1 MFTIDYAKTPV
12 TDFYGINCFT
22 EAEMGKYIS
31 DPIIR
36 QLKEVQRGQREMNEE
51 LADYIASAMK
61 QWALNRGATHF
72 CHWFQPLT
80 GLTAEKHDSFISPT
94 KGGKVLLEFSG
105 KELIKGEGDASS
117 FPNGGLRETFEARGY
132 TAWDTSSPAFL
143 KEVHGIKTLYIPTAF
158 FSYKGEAL
166 DKKVP
171 LLRSNQAIEKQALR
185 VLRALG
191 NTTAKRITV
200 NIGPEQEY
208 FLVDRKYYEQRTDL
222 RLAGRT
228 VIGSLGAKS
237 QEQND
242 HYYGTIGDRVAVFMS
257 ELNYELWKLG
267 ISSKTQH
274 KESAPNQ
281 FEIAVVYDAA
291 NLSTDHNQL
300 LMDVLQMVALR
311 HGMVALLHEKPF
323 AGVNG
328 SGKHDNWSLA
338 TEDGT
343 NLYAPGTNVEDNVQ
357 FLIFLTSFIKAM
369 DEYAPLIR
377 SGAATAG
384 NDLRLGSSE
393 APPAV
398 ISIYLGDQLTTI
410 LETLSKEG
418 NCEKRVREVV
428 KMGTTILPELP
439 KDLTDRNRTSPIAFT
454 GNKFEYRMVGSSQSM
469 AGPNIF
475 INAAVAQVL
484 GEAADRLEAAT
495 DKEAES
501 HKIISDFYQ
510 NHKRII
516 FNGNGYSEEWAKEAK
531 KRGLPHYRDTVSA
544 LPQMASEKSL
554 ALLEGQ
560 EVLSRGETLSRLE
573 IYLEGYSKQINVEAS
588 TMIEMCRKEIIPA
601 MITYLGTLS
610 EAIWKQEAL
619 NLDVTKQKDLLTL
632 LNESLVKTME
642 GADLLHQ
649 AVTAAKQIQENP
661 LAQAKAYR
669 DTVVTRMEELRTHVD
684 LMEIH
689 TDKHIWPIPSYDDLL
704 FRL

>member
-1 MFTIDYAKTPV
+1 
-12 TDFYGINCFT
+12 
-22 EAEMGKYIS
+22 
-31 DPIIR
+31 
-36 QLKEVQRGQREMNEE
+36 
-51 LADYIASAMK
+51 
-61 QWALNRGATHF
+61 
-72 CHWFQPLT
+72 
-80 GLTAEKHDSFISPT
+80 
-94 KGGKVLLEFSG
+94 
-105 KELIKGEGDASS
+105 
-117 FPNGGLRETFEARGY
+117 
-132 TAWDTSSPAFL
+132 
-143 KEVHGIKTLYIPTAF
+143 
-158 FSYKGEAL
+158 
-166 DKKVP
+166 
-171 LLRSNQAIEKQALR
+171 
-185 VLRALG
+185 
-191 NTTAKRITV
+191 
-200 NIGPEQEY
+200 
-208 FLVDRKYYEQRTDL
+208 
-222 RLAGRT
+222 
-228 VIGSLGAKS
+228 
-237 QEQND
+237 
-242 HYYGTIGDRVAVFMS
+242 
-257 ELNYELWKLG
+257 
-267 ISSKTQH
+267 
-274 KESAPNQ
+274 
-281 FEIAVVYDAA
+281 
-291 NLSTDHNQL
+291 
-300 LMDVLQMVALR
+300 
-311 HGMVALLHEKPF
+311 
-323 AGVNG
+323 
-328 SGKHDNWSLA
+328 
-338 TEDGT
+338 
-343 NLYAPGTNVEDNVQ
+343 
-357 FLIFLTSFIKAM
+357 
-369 DEYAPLIR
+369 
-377 SGAATAG
+377 
-384 NDLRLGSSE
+384 
-393 APPAV
+393 
-398 ISIYLGDQLTTI
+398 
-410 LETLSKEG
+410 
-418 NCEKRVREVV
+418 
-428 KMGTTILPELP
+428 
-439 KDLTDRNRTSPIAFT
+439 
-454 GNKFEYRMVGSSQSM
+454 M